1 MDRSSAS
8 RSASTAGR
16 RFTTA
21 RNRRKQDAVQ
31 SVALAAISAIAASG
45 DGYVGMVA
53 ITIIVIVVAVVEYR
67 VK

>member
-1 MDRSSAS
+1 MERSLDSGS
-8 RSASTAGR
+8 VSTAGK
-16 RFTTA
+16 RFTTS

-53 ITIIVIVVAVVEYR
+53 ITIIVIVVAIVEYR